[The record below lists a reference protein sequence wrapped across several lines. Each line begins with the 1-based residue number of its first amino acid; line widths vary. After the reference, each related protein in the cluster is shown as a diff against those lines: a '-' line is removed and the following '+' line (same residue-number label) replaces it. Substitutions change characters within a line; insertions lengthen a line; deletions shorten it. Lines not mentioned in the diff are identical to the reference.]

1 MSAFVVHCL
10 DKCYLPMLLRA
21 IIFHSGLLCCKMY
34 HHFKNDTQ
42 TGGNVKF
49 AKTRNAIVVH
59 SPHSGRSAYL
69 SDALTYAEQAGVHII
84 QVISI
89 AELDG
94 LPAQG
99 PSWRAMGID
108 VAIAA
113 GGDGLVGGVITHIA
127 ESGLP
132 LGILPLGTSNDIARS
147 LHIPQDLQEAAQ
159 VIAQGDEHLVDVGV
173 AKPAEQAPHLAT
185 KHQSG
190 PLLSQVAPEKHA
202 FFAHALTIGVNVQ
215 FARIAT
221 NVATRQRFGRMTYP
235 YAALETLASHDGL
248 DIELEFDRLAMPQS
262 TVATQAETSPVTAP
276 SEPETSLKCRALQVA
291 IINAPIF
298 GGQREFALPGTSF
311 DDRLLDIVVIEEMDI
326 GKFGRIVTHFFG
338 PRENGGTALSNGEK
352 RFTHHPAELTH
363 IPGIHHV
370 QARGVT
376 IMTSADPR
384 DATLDGEVRG
394 QTPMYVHVADERL
407 RVKVPKPA

>member
-1 MSAFVVHCL
+1 MQTPKRVVV
-10 DKCYLPMLLRA
+10 
-21 IIFHSGLLCCKMY
+21 I
-34 HHFKNDTQ
+34 
-42 TGGNVKF
+42 
-49 AKTRNAIVVH
+49 H
-59 SPHSGRSAYL
+59 SPHSGRSSKLSEAITYL
-69 SDALTYAEQAGVHII
+69 EQQGLEIVNT
-84 QVISI
+84 ISI
-89 AELDG
+89 ADLDN

-99 PSWRAMGID
+99 PIWKANGID
-108 VAIAA
+108 IAISG

-147 LHIPQDLQEAAQ
+147 LQIPQDLQEAAQ

-173 AKPAEQAPHLAT
+173 AKPAQQAPHLAT

-235 YAALETLASHDGL
+235 YAALETLVSHDAL

-262 TVATQAETSPVTAP
+262 TATIQEQASPEEAQSETK
-276 SEPETSLKCRALQVA
+276 TSLRCRALQVA

-326 GKFGRIVTHFFG
+326 GKFGSIVAHYFG
-338 PRENGGTALSNGEK
+338 PIKNAALPLSNGEK
-352 RFTHHPAELTH
+352 RQFTHHPAELTN

-376 IMTSADPR
+376 ITTSVDPR

-407 RVKVPKPA
+407 RVKVPKL

>member
-1 MSAFVVHCL
+1 MQKSQRVV
-10 DKCYLPMLLRA
+10 
-21 IIFHSGLLCCKMY
+21 
-34 HHFKNDTQ
+34 
-42 TGGNVKF
+42 
-49 AKTRNAIVVH
+49 VVH
-59 SPHSGRSAYL
+59 SPHSGRSSKLSEAITYL
-69 SDALTYAEQAGVHII
+69 EQTGLEIVNT
-84 QVISI
+84 ISI
-89 AELDG
+89 ADLDN

-99 PSWRAMGID
+99 PIWKEDGID
-108 VAIAA
+108 IAISG

-147 LHIPQDLQEAAQ
+147 LHIPQELQEAAQ
-159 VIAQGDEHLVDVGV
+159 VIAQGDEHLVDIGV
-173 AKPAEQAPHLAT
+173 AKPATQAPHLAT

-190 PLLSQVAPEKHA
+190 PLLSQVSPQKHA

-221 NVATRQRFGRMTYP
+221 NVATRKRFGRMTYP
-235 YAALETLASHDGL
+235 YAALETLVSHDAL

-262 TVATQAETSPVTAP
+262 TDTTQEQALPVTAQMDTK
-276 SEPETSLKCRALQVA
+276 TSLKCRALQVA

-311 DDRLLDIVVIEEMDI
+311 EDRLLDIVVIEEMDI
-326 GKFGRIVTHFFG
+326 GKFGSIVAHFFG
-338 PRENGGTALSNGEK
+338 PKENEGVTLVNGEK
-352 RFTHHPAELTH
+352 NFTHHPAELTK

-407 RVKVPKPA
+407 RVKVPKPQ